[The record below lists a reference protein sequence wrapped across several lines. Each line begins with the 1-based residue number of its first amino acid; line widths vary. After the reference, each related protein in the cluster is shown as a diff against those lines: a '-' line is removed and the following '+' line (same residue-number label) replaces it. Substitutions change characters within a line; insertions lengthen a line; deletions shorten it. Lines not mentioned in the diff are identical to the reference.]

1 MGAFLGALKMNFG
14 KLHVLL
20 VHFPIALSVA
30 AIAADILWGLTKRP
44 LFRAAG
50 AYCLVAALIATP
62 VAVFTGWELLSSLK
76 LPPGLADLGEDHE
89 HMAIASLCV
98 MAAAAAV
105 RGFWAQQQKKWMLVL
120 YGVLMAALFVCISI
134 TGHLG
139 GKIAFGVDYLQG
151 LFG

>member
-1 MGAFLGALKMNFG
+1 MGAFSGARKMNFG
-14 KLHVLL
+14 KLHLLL

-30 AIAADILWGLTKRP
+30 AAGADILWGLTRRP

-50 AYCLVAALIATP
+50 AFCLIAALIATP
-62 VAVFTGWELLSSLK
+62 FVVFTGWQLLSSMK
-76 LPPGLADLGEDHE
+76 LPADLADLAEDHE
-89 HMAIASLCV
+89 HMAIASLCI
-98 MAAAAAV
+98 MAAAVAV
-105 RGFWAQQQKKWMLVL
+105 RGFWAGQQKKWMLVL

-139 GKIAFGVDYLQG
+139 GKLAFGEDYLKG

>member
-1 MGAFLGALKMNFG
+1 MNLG

-30 AIAADILWGLTKRP
+30 AIGADILWGLTKRP

-50 AYCLVAALIATP
+50 AFCLVAALVATP
-62 VAVFTGWELLSSLK
+62 FVVFTGWERLSSMK
-76 LPPGLADLGEDHE
+76 LPPAIADLAEDHE
-89 HMAIASLCV
+89 HAAIATLCLI
-98 MAAAAAV
+98 AAAAVV

-139 GKIAFGVDYLQG
+139 GKIAFGDDYLAG